1 MCTSKHSHPYF
12 DPKPTRTPIT
22 RGRGLKPLRL
32 PRATGVRPEH
42 LRISNPL
49 FLSVFP
55 VFLRLDVS
63 STRNLR
69 SDKKS
74 SISKR
79 GDVRNQKRKKRRG
92 EKGPLKYYRLEKDK
106 IRGPL
111 VRLLWRAAAAG
122 GLPRRWIDVWRPGT
136 WQADGSRSAFGA

>member
-12 DPKPTRTPIT
+12 DPKLTRTPIT
-22 RGRGLKPLRL
+22 RGRGLNPLRF
-32 PRATGVRPEH
+32 PRATGVGPEH

-63 STRNLR
+63 STRNLK

-79 GDVRNQKRKKRRG
+79 GDVRTQKRQKRRG
-92 EKGPLKYYRLEKDK
+92 EKGPLKYHRPEKDK
-106 IRGPL
+106 IRGSL
-111 VRLLWRAAAAG
+111 VRLLWRAVDAG
-122 GLPRRWIDVWRPGT
+122 GLPVGVCRVGVWEG
-136 WQADGSRSAFGA
+136 WLVLFNGD